1 MSTMMFISR
10 KLNPDF
16 DKVETDQDR
25 REKEKE
31 RMIREIDKLQDRP
44 SVSKLI
50 SYLRWGY
57 IVLLIVAIAAI
68 IAGWWFWLR

>member
-1 MSTMMFISR
+1 
-10 KLNPDF
+10 
-16 DKVETDQDR
+16 
-25 REKEKE
+25 
-31 RMIREIDKLQDRP
+31 MIREIDKLQDRP